1 MIDKDIVSENFVNS
15 TFNVKNSITNFLLF
29 IALIDENSS
38 RPNQFEIDFLLSFK
52 EILNFELIYS
62 IGSNKS
68 LENIDQMIGNLI
80 QLNDNQKNILMT
92 ISFELINID
101 DEANETELKMAL
113 FLFHLIGIDKE
124 NYINDAVNLLNFMP
138 LKSLSEQELNSI
150 KI

>member
-1 MIDKDIVSENFVNS
+1 MIDKNIAFENFANT

-38 RPNQFEIDFLLSFK
+38 RPNQSEIDFLLSFK
-52 EILNFELIYS
+52 EILNIELIYS

-80 QLNDNQKNILMT
+80 QLNESQKNILIT
-92 ISFELINID
+92 LSFELINID
-101 DEANETELKMAL
+101 NEANETELKMAL

-124 NYINDAVNLLNFMP
+124 NYINNSVDLLNYLP
-138 LKSLSEQELNSI
+138 LKSVSEQEFNSI

>member
-38 RPNQFEIDFLLSFK
+38 RPNQSEIDFLLSFK

-62 IGSNKS
+62 IGNNKS
-68 LENIDQMIGNLI
+68 LENIDQLISNLS
-80 QLNDNQKNILMT
+80 QLNDNQKNLLIT

-101 DEANETELKMAL
+101 EEANETELKMAL

-124 NYINDAVNLLNFMP
+124 NYINNSVDLLNYLP
-138 LKSLSEQELNSI
+138 LKSFSEQEFNCI